1 MGLEVIVTGDSV
13 AWEWRG
19 SAVRIPQ
26 SVAPRTA
33 CYVEIPPC
41 VVIVEGPDGGSR
53 SNAVVYDLD
62 GTERIRLLPPEVADP
77 IGFDQVF
84 VGRDGVTAVFASRSL
99 DLHGHPD
106 LDSGATATWSEW
118 R

>member
-13 AWEWRG
+13 SWEWRG
-19 SAVRIPQ
+19 STVRIPQ
-26 SVAPRTA
+26 SAAPRSA
-33 CYVEIPPC
+33 CHVEIPPS
-41 VVIVEGPDGGSR
+41 VVIVEGLDGGLS

-62 GTERIRLLPPEVADP
+62 GTERIRLVPPEVTDP

-84 VGRDGVTAVFASRSL
+84 VGPDGVTAVFASRGL
-99 DLHGHPD
+99 DLHGRPD
-106 LDSGATATWSEW
+106 LASGVIASWSEW